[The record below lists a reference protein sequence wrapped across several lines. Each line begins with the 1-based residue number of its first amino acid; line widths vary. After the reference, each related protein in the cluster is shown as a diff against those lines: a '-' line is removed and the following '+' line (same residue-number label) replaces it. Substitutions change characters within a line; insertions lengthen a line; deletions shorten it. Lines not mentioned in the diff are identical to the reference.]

1 MKKSIEIAAHIFFWM
16 VFTLFVFMLSK
27 IYLQADP
34 GAPFSQSLYYVVFLE
49 LVMGLIF
56 FYITF
61 LGLPWARKKKSRALI
76 LVIAL
81 TLLLLLFAFPA
92 SHIGPWEV
100 MSSILPHCI
109 VIFLAW
115 IFRKFSDSLNL
126 EKEKQA
132 LMLQNARSEL
142 ALLKM
147 QVSPHFLF
155 NTLNNID
162 YLVTSDTAKASESI
176 AKLGDILRYMIYD
189 AEAEKIPLSR
199 EIKLIQDY
207 IELIRLRTSG
217 ENFLNLSIT
226 GSTGHLQIA
235 PMIFIPLIE
244 NAYKH
249 SSVKEGADI
258 IRIGLN
264 MDKLS
269 LRFEAD
275 NQYYN
280 VDNRKQKQDGGLGLK
295 IVKRRLELIYAGRH
309 TFNISR
315 NNNRYNVVIT
325 LELDEF

>member
-49 LVMGLIF
+49 LVMVLIF

>member
-1 MKKSIEIAAHIFFWM
+1 MKKSIEIAAHIFFWI
-16 VFTLFVFMLSK
+16 VFTMFAFMLSK

-34 GAPFSQSLYYVVFLE
+34 GAPFLQSLYYVIFLE
-49 LVMGLIF
+49 LLMGLIF

-61 LGLPWARKKKSRALI
+61 MGIPWAKKKKVHALI
-76 LVIAL
+76 LAVVL
-81 TLLLLLFAFPA
+81 TALLLLFAYPA

-115 IFRKFSDSLNL
+115 IFRKFSDSLKL
-126 EKEKQA
+126 EQEKQA
-132 LMLQNARSEL
+132 LMLQNAQSEL

-162 YLVTSDTAKASESI
+162 YLVTSDIAKASASI

-189 AEAEKIPLSR
+189 AEAEKIPMSR

-217 ENFLNLSIT
+217 ENYLNMSIT
-226 GSTGHLQIA
+226 GSAGHMQIA

-249 SSVKEGADI
+249 SSAKEGTDI
-258 IRIGLN
+258 IRIDLY

-269 LRFEAD
+269 VRFEAD
-275 NQYYN
+275 NQY
-280 VDNRKQKQDGGLGLK
+280 DNQHNGKQQQAGGLGLN

-309 TFNISR
+309 TFNVSR

-325 LELDEF
+325 IELDEF